1 MADRFFEQ
9 PILNSPYKCPA
20 QHWELGA
27 DGQPTNQLVL
37 KRRRA
42 EFFTPIPKP
51 KKQRQAKGV
60 QKELILSSLE
70 GLSTDVQQYDPNP
83 VIAFKLRERL
93 SIAAGTR
100 KLLQGHGPNLET
112 LETEGQ
118 MLQRVMP
125 ELMGMKNVLVIND
138 EAHHCYREKPQN
150 DDLDDLKGE
159 EKDEAKKN
167 NEAARLWI
175 SGIEM
180 VKRLLGVNRVYDLSA
195 TPFFLRGSGYA
206 EGTLFPWTM
215 SDFSLMDAIECGIVK
230 LPRVP
235 VADNIP
241 GGEMPKFRNLWEH
254 IRTKM
259 PKKGR
264 GKATTLDPLSL
275 PAELQ
280 TALDALYGHYQQT
293 YDLWQQAG
301 ISVPP
306 VFIVVCNNTSTSK
319 LVHDFISGFQRIGD
333 DGETETYYPG

>member
-9 PILNSPYKCPA
+9 PILNSPYECPA
-20 QHWELGA
+20 QHWELAA

-42 EFFTPIPKP
+42 EFITPIPKP

-125 ELMGMKNVLVIND
+125 ELNVLVIND

-150 DDLDDLKGE
+150 DDLKGE

-180 VKRLLGVNRVYDLSA
+180 VKRLLDVNRVFD
-195 TPFFLRGSGYA
+195 TLRA
-206 EGTLFPWTM
+206 
-215 SDFSLMDAIECGIVK
+215 
-230 LPRVP
+230 
-235 VADNIP
+235 
-241 GGEMPKFRNLWEH
+241 
-254 IRTKM
+254 
-259 PKKGR
+259 
-264 GKATTLDPLSL
+264 KATEIL
-275 PAELQ
+275 
-280 TALDALYGHYQQT
+280 
-293 YDLWQQAG
+293 
-301 ISVPP
+301 
-306 VFIVVCNNTSTSK
+306 NNSSSIAINAIK
-319 LVHDFISGFQRIGD
+319 GD
-333 DGETETYYPG
+333 CQGCL